1 MTLAVAGVLTWTV
14 VSTYGSS
21 SGLDPA
27 RGLPTD
33 DPCAVVDEQALSRMD
48 GEVGSWHTTVY
59 SNGCNWT
66 VTIAD
71 EPDVDLY
78 FRRSVP
84 MSESDAERAEDRGSE
99 DVPRDTDE
107 FYEMIVDEAT
117 DPSYLS
123 DGSSVLDTEERAL
136 RYGDE
141 SVLVLTE
148 VSYGLS
154 SGAGNQRA
162 TLVVREGD
170 VVSQLSFTLYSETTV
185 DADEAEDLITEM
197 VADSFF
203 E

>member
-21 SGLDPA
+21 AGLGSA
-27 RGLPTD
+27 RGLPAD

-48 GEVGSWHTTVY
+48 GEVNSWHTTVY

-66 VTIAD
+66 VSLAD
-71 EPDVDLY
+71 EDDVDLY
-78 FRRSVP
+78 FSRSVP
-84 MSESDAERAEDRGSE
+84 MSESDVETAEERGSE
-99 DVPRDTDE
+99 DVPGDTDE
-107 FYEMIVDEAT
+107 FYETIVDEAA

-123 DGSSVLDTEERAL
+123 EDSSVAGTEERAL
-136 RYGDE
+136 QYGDE
-141 SVLVLTE
+141 SVFVLTE

-154 SGAGNQRA
+154 SGAGNQRV

-185 DADEAEDLITEM
+185 DMDEAEDLITEM